1 MRRFIPLCL
10 ILWTALAGQAP
21 AAVKPN
27 PLISE
32 GMVLQQGRK
41 VSLWGKADAGEKV
54 VVSFQGREAEIT
66 AKDGAWTLELSD
78 LKAGGPFEMTIRG
91 ENVIHLKEVYVGEVW
106 LCAGQMNMDWPL
118 HLAADG
124 ERAVSEALNPN
135 VHLFQVRYTESAAPL
150 GEVQGAW
157 KECTPVAAADFSA
170 AAYFFGRDLQRRLG
184 VPVGL
189 IQATT
194 AASAA
199 EGWTTRPALEK
210 DPKTREIVQKY
221 DEAEKEFAGRV
232 DRFLDEYQAKVRK
245 AVAKAQDVPASRP
258 PENTV
263 KELQRPGGL
272 YNGMIA
278 PLQPYALRGVAWYQ
292 GESDVRQP
300 ARYQALLTAVVKQW
314 RSAWKQDNLPFLIVQ
329 LAPAGRPRAEPR
341 DSAWAEVRD
350 AQRLVSHAVPHTAL
364 IVTADIG
371 AVGDVH
377 PPDKA
382 PVGVRL
388 TLAARALA
396 YSEKVLYSGPV
407 YGSFRVE
414 KDVATVTF
422 TGASGGLAPR
432 DAPVRGFTVAGED
445 HRFVK
450 ADAVVRGDT
459 AVVSSPCVSCP
470 KAVRYGWTDYPT
482 GNLADGTG
490 LPAAPFRTDDFPLN
504 APAPK
509 PDDEPATR
517 SLTRGIPDGALK
529 VHVPGV
535 QQHDNYSCGAA
546 ALMAVCSSFG
556 VGPEELEDY
565 KKKLGTNEENGTNVY
580 EMLKMARE
588 LGLTAEIRHNMKLDE
603 LRKCLDDGAPV
614 ICSIQ
619 AYGDPDSYYRDDN
632 GHYVVA
638 VGYDEGNFYFEDPV
652 LPGRDG
658 FLPVKEFDRRWHDDE
673 GTTEKP
679 DPHAHLG
686 LIVRRK
692 RGEPVVP
699 SRARKVD

>member
-10 ILWTALAGQAP
+10 VLWTALAGLAP

-32 GMVLQQGRK
+32 GMVLQQGCQ

-54 VVSFQGREAEIT
+54 NVSFQGREAKTT
-66 AKDGAWTLELSD
+66 AKDGAWSVELSD
-78 LKAGGPFEMTIRG
+78 LTAGGPFEMTIRG
-91 ENVIHLKEVYVGEVW
+91 ENVVHLKEVYVGEVW

-118 HLAADG
+118 HLTADADK
-124 ERAVSEALNPN
+124 AVSEAKNRNLR
-135 VHLFQVRYTESAAPL
+135 LFQAHYAESAAPL
-150 GEVQGAW
+150 DEAQGAW
-157 KECTPVAAADFSA
+157 KECTPATAGDFSA
-170 AAYFFGRDLQRRLG
+170 AAYYFGRELQQRLG

-194 AASAA
+194 STSAA

-221 DEAEKEFAGRV
+221 DAAEKEFAGRL

-245 AVAKAQDVPASRP
+245 AFAEAQDLPASRL

-272 YNGMIA
+272 YNGIIA

-300 ARYQALLTAVVKQW
+300 ARYQALLAAVIDQW
-314 RSAWKQDNLPFLIVQ
+314 RSAWKQDDMPFLIVQ

-341 DSAWAEVRD
+341 DSAWAEIREG
-350 AQRLVSHAVPHTAL
+350 QRLVSRTLPFTAL
-364 IVTADIG
+364 IVTADLG
-371 AVGDVH
+371 AAGDVH
-377 PPDKA
+377 PPDKV
-382 PVGVRL
+382 PVGARL
-388 TLAARALA
+388 ALAARALA
-396 YSEKVLYSGPV
+396 YGEKVCHSGPV
-407 YGSFRVE
+407 YDSFKAE
-414 KDVATVTF
+414 KGVATVTF
-422 TGASGGLAPR
+422 SGASGGLGPRGAPI
-432 DAPVRGFTVAGED
+432 RGFTVASED
-445 HRFVK
+445 RHFVK
-450 ADAVVRGDT
+450 ADAVICGDT
-459 AVVSSPCVSCP
+459 VAVSSSGVSSP
-470 KAVRYGWTDYPT
+470 KAVRYGWADFPT
-482 GNLADGTG
+482 GNLADAAG
-490 LPAAPFRTDDFPLN
+490 LPAAPFRTDDFPL
-504 APAPK
+504 AAEAPK
-509 PDDEPATR
+509 SDEQATR
-517 SLTRGIPDGALK
+517 SLTHGIPVGALK

-580 EMLKMARE
+580 EMLNMARE

-603 LRKCLDDGAPV
+603 MRKCLDEGAPV
-614 ICSIQ
+614 VCSIQ

-658 FLPVKEFDRRWHDDE
+658 FLPAKEFDRRWHDDE

-692 RGEPVVP
+692 QGEPLVP
-699 SRARKVD
+699 SRARKID